1 MKTCFFGARKCLSRV
16 DGRLKSA
23 NKSPILKKY
32 ISGYVWRGPQIPAI
46 ECHGL
51 TGMLQMNPPFMSKTS
66 ALHEHHASLY
76 FVSSLT
82 ARLRRKTSVC
92 DVLCRVPNPPQC
104 VCCVFTLY
112 RIVFWRARES
122 YRMGFQFTHKNG
134 DFGAI
139 SVKRREAV
147 PRRSLKWRVTYRI
160 DVHTILDGF
169 SCRHQSL
176 SGIV

>member
-1 MKTCFFGARKCLSRV
+1 M
-16 DGRLKSA
+16 
-23 NKSPILKKY
+23 
-32 ISGYVWRGPQIPAI
+32 WRGPQIPAI

-66 ALHEHHASLY
+66 ALHEHHACLY

-122 YRMGFQFTHKNG
+122 YRMEFRFTHKNG

-139 SVKRREAV
+139 SVKRNKLCLADLLSGE
-147 PRRSLKWRVTYRI
+147 SYRI
-160 DVHTILDGF
+160 DVHTIRDGF